1 MEESSILNRTASGHS
16 LLNEST
22 NLLFEREIDNYT
34 RMLEQDKRRFFRLQE
49 NRSEVIKEYSQKTKE
64 LDTLK
69 SKQFK
74 TETLKK
80 KGEMKILEREL
91 NQTINAYN
99 DVLAVNKNFKGEI
112 EELRK
117 EKLNQKEALRRL
129 TLKIEELNAVIAEKE
144 NEILEKKERFSSNK
158 QQILKLKVEN

>member
-1 MEESSILNRTASGHS
+1 
-16 LLNEST
+16 
-22 NLLFEREIDNYT
+22 
-34 RMLEQDKRRFFRLQE
+34 MLEQDKRRFFRLQE
-49 NRSEVIKEYSQKTKE
+49 NRSEIIKEYSQRTKE

-99 DVLAVNKNFKGEI
+99 DVLAVNKSFKGEI

-129 TLKIEELNAVIAEKE
+129 TLKIEELNAAIAEKE
-144 NEILEKKERFSSNK
+144 GEITEKKERFSTNK
-158 QQILKLKVEN
+158 QQILKLKVENENEAKEFREEVGLGRNNLELNRSGYLFKRKS